1 MIQALKRWSNL
12 PKYKIVFSSSCNLN
26 LNLVTQCVKLVFSG
40 GFYSIEEKL
49 KYLPLYVPWEHSGLY
64 RNKKAAEK
72 LLQNILEIKDKY
84 KS

>member
-1 MIQALKRWSNL
+1 MIQTLKRWSNL
-12 PKYKIVFSSSCNLN
+12 PKYKI
-26 LNLVTQCVKLVFSG
+26 VFSG

-64 RNKKAAEK
+64 RNKKAAER
-72 LLQNILEIKDKY
+72 LLQNILEIEDKY